1 MPTTRLYKVETKI
14 GRKKQTFLA
23 EATSQEQ
30 AIRLAVDPLV
40 KACTIPSPIETAR
53 LIGEGVQ
60 ILTKANAQ
68 EVVNAAVEGAQGELE
83 TAPKRIE
90 AVAWPLNQVLVSKG
104 PEEESWQ
111 VTSPWSDPRVFTGPE
126 AQGKAVAEQAALR
139 EQGPPKEWLES
150 LPREAQ
156 PVEPVDAEIPPA
168 GQHD

>member
-40 KACTIPSPIETAR
+40 KSCTIPSPIETAR

-68 EVVNAAVEGAQGELE
+68 EVVNAAVESGQGELQQLE
-83 TAPKRIE
+83 PVPWPQSCVIAAVRDDGAINVIAPWIAEPFVFAAQDAHLADTKVFELRQ
-90 AVAWPLNQVLVSKG
+90 AG
-104 PEEESWQ
+104 P
-111 VTSPWSDPRVFTGPE
+111 T
-126 AQGKAVAEQAALR
+126 
-139 EQGPPKEWLES
+139 KEWLDS
-150 LPREAQ
+150 LPQEAQ
-156 PVEPVDAEIPPA
+156 PVAPADVEIPPA
-168 GQHD
+168 GQHDA